1 MKNKLIIN
9 MVILMLTITSILGI
23 IGFSYAYF
31 NTDVNGEGRYIT
43 LDTAEL
49 RLKYTDD
56 VIMSLNNAIPGD
68 KIERTFTVENMNS
81 MFYGNKSS
89 VLDLSSFKLKDDVDL
104 TSMFGVSKARIGYAK
119 DEETAAK
126 FNDSSITNIPSTLKF
141 VVK

>member
-1 MKNKLIIN
+1 MKDNITKITI
-9 MVILMLTITSILGI
+9 LTIMLLTILGV

-31 NTDVNGEGRYIT
+31 STDVNGDGKYIT

-49 RLKYTDD
+49 KLRYTDD
-56 VIMSLNNAIPGD
+56 VTMSLTNAIPGD

-126 FNDSSITNIPSTLKF
+126 FNDSSITNIPSTLQF